1 MKRIA
6 LFAFAGLALS
16 AIGAMADAPT
26 PTPTEEPMGTI
37 SGTAIQRAHG
47 GWLGIE
53 LKDQNFWLTFYNDKK
68 KPVAADAGAAVL
80 WWPVQYQPNPERVE
94 LTTSS
99 NPAVLTSAMVI
110 KPPYSFKLHITLL
123 ADANSG
129 TGPQGGTPPPEP
141 ESYIIDFSG

>member
-1 MKRIA
+1 MKRMA
-6 LFAFAGLALS
+6 LIAFAALAYS
-16 AIGAMADAPT
+16 AVSAVADAPT

-68 KPVAADAGAAVL
+68 KPVAADATAAVL
-80 WWPVQYQPNPERVE
+80 WWPVNYQPNNERVE
-94 LTTSS
+94 LTPSS
-99 NPAVLTSAMVI
+99 VPSVLTSAQVI

-123 ADANSG
+123 TDAG
-129 TGPQGGTPPPEP
+129 TGAPPQPGSAAPEP
-141 ESYIIDFSG
+141 ESYIIDFGD

>member
-1 MKRIA
+1 MRRIA
-6 LFAFAGLALS
+6 LIAFAGLVFS
-16 AIGAMADAPT
+16 AISAAADAPT
-26 PTPTEEPMGTI
+26 PTPTAEPMGTI

-68 KPVAADAGAAVL
+68 KPVAADASAAVL
-80 WWPVQYQPNPERVE
+80 WWPVQYQPNNERVE
-94 LTTSS
+94 LTASS

-123 ADANSG
+123 TDAAP
-129 TGPQGGTPPPEP
+129 GPAPQPGATSPEP
-141 ESYIIDFSG
+141 ESYIIDFSS

>member
-1 MKRIA
+1 MKPVA
-6 LFAFAGLALS
+6 LLAFAGLVLS
-16 AIGAMADAPT
+16 AIAAVADAPT

-68 KPVAADAGAAVL
+68 KPVPADAGAAVL

-94 LTTSS
+94 LTGSS
-99 NPAVLTSAMVI
+99 
-110 KPPYSFKLHITLL
+110 
-123 ADANSG
+123 
-129 TGPQGGTPPPEP
+129 
-141 ESYIIDFSG
+141 